1 MKLPLYTETLPEGY
15 KEVFQVDASNKKLAI
30 TMNVVAAVP
39 LIAAV
44 IGVVIYNMKTKI
56 YDHWRFLGML
66 GVFYILLL
74 VYMVGHELTH
84 GVVYS
89 TRTHKKLSFGF
100 NATVA
105 WCGVKDV
112 YVSRKVAIE
121 ALAAP
126 LVVFTI
132 VFGLGILLSPGWF
145 FREVF
150 ILLLASHWGGCVG
163 DIYDLY
169 LLYKKFPEPEL
180 LMFDTGP
187 TQTFYL
193 PSNEANPDH
202 TMVTADGIQKE
213 QKDQERPD
221 SEDDGK
227 QETGSRQEPGQDTN
241 EEDKNR

>member
-1 MKLPLYTETLPEGY
+1 MKLPLYIETLPEDY
-15 KEVFQVDASNKKLAI
+15 QEVFQVDAANKELAVK
-30 TMNVVAAVP
+30 MNIAAAVP
-39 LIAAV
+39 MIAAL
-44 IGVVIYNMKTKI
+44 IGVVVYDLKTKT
-56 YDHWRFLGML
+56 YDHWSFLGML

-74 VYMVGHELTH
+74 VYMVAHELTH
-84 GVVYS
+84 GVVYAA
-89 TRTHKKLSFGF
+89 RTHKKLSFGF
-100 NATVA
+100 NGMIA

-169 LLYKKFPEPEL
+169 LLYKKFPKPAL
-180 LMFDTGP
+180 LMLDTGP

-193 PSNEANPDH
+193 PFNEAGPDH
-202 TMVTADGIQKE
+202 PGMVAGGRTDGVQKESKAQRDSQADGK
-213 QKDQERPD
+213 
-221 SEDDGK
+221 SEN
-227 QETGSRQEPGQDTN
+227 QNQIRI
-241 EEDKNR
+241 